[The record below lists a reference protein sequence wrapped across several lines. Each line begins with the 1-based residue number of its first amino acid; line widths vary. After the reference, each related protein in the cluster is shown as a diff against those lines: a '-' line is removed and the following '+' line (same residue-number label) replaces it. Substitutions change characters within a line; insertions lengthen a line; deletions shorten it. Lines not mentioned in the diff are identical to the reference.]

1 MTRAA
6 ILRSREEPRDGK
18 LSHGRVAVRGSGHSL
33 AARMATRSE
42 PRSNVSRLGALR
54 RRRTHLDLW
63 RLCRLGGALCRR
75 PRRAR
80 RSARRPRARAH
91 GELAGIPRGLAGL
104 RRRWRRGGH
113 NQRPLQRGRDE
124 ILLRGCRRRRR
135 RHATEIR
142 RDGRVGVRGPRLD
155 RHDRDRR
162 RVGAVRR
169 LAAKRSIR
177 RHISGSRRRPASGAR
192 SRRAVLRAVHIG
204 DHLQTQ
210 GRRLG
215 PTPMRFGALASA
227 RRTKTCARTM
237 YT

>member
-1 MTRAA
+1 MESFRSAA
-6 ILRSREEPRDGK
+6 WPFAGQDIRTLLEWRREASRDRTFLVWAPFDGEERD
-18 LSHGRVAVRGSGHSL
+18 
-33 AARMATRSE
+33 
-42 PRSNVSRLGALR
+42 
-54 RRRTHLDLW
+54 LDLR

-113 NQRPLQRGRDE
+113 NQRPLQRGRVE

-162 RVGAVRR
+162 RVGARPTLRR
-169 LAAKRSIR
+169 EAIDLTPYQRIPPPPRVGRAIPARRSPCSTHR
-177 RHISGSRRRPASGAR
+177 GRPPGPRASSGPM
-192 SRRAVLRAVHIG
+192 
-204 DHLQTQ
+204 
-210 GRRLG
+210 
-215 PTPMRFGALASA
+215 PMRFGALASA
-227 RRTKTCARTM
+227 RRTKTCAKTT

>member
-1 MTRAA
+1 MESFRTAAWPFAGQDTFARCSNGDAKRAE
-6 ILRSREEPRDGK
+6 IERFS
-18 LSHGRVAVRGSGHSL
+18 SGRPSTAKNALGL
-33 AARMATRSE
+33 MA
-42 PRSNVSRLGALR
+42 PLC
-54 RRRTHLDLW
+54 
-63 RLCRLGGALCRR
+63 LCRLGGALCRR

-91 GELAGIPRGLAGL
+91 GELSGIPRGLAGL

-113 NQRPLQRGRDE
+113 NQRPLQRGRVE

-142 RDGRVGVRGPRLD
+142 RDGRVGARGPRLD

-177 RHISGSRRRPASGAR
+177 LHISRSRRRPASSAR

-210 GRRLG
+210 GRRLD
-215 PTPMRFGALASA
+215 PRQCALWGA
-227 RRTKTCARTM
+227 RVTKTCARTT